1 MGFARLAFRT
11 LLTLLI
17 LLVLIGLLLPSSAE
31 VERSIV
37 IDAPPGKIFSHLNGM
52 RAFHAWSP
60 WSKIDPDT
68 EYRFSGPEQGVGS
81 RMTWQ
86 SGNAQVGRGSQ
97 EITASVPEQRV
108 ETRLVFGDQ
117 GNGSAVFMLEPEGNS
132 TRIVWQ
138 FRTEFGSGSVQ
149 PLRRLDARHVDR
161 HLIRQGPEGAQIPRR
176 EARGSGLTEHHQA
189 IAHALHRRGR
199 HRLTHVGHAGGC
211 GQYSSSS

>member
-37 IDAPPGKIFSHLNGM
+37 IDAPPGKIFPHLNGM

-60 WSKIDPDT
+60 WSRIDPDT

-138 FRTEFGSGSVQ
+138 FRTEFGWDLFNRYVG
-149 PLRRLDARHVDR
+149 LMLDT
-161 HLIRQGPEGAQIPRR
+161 LIGT
-176 EARGSGLTEHHQA
+176 SYDKGLKE
-189 IAHALHRRGR
+189 LKS
-199 HRLTHVGHAGGC
+199 LVEKPAGLG
-211 GQYSSSS
+211 